1 MTPCI
6 RIPRGTSAKWRRG
19 REDFLE
25 GIWHIIGSITCFG
38 SLIWFNDF
46 TSGSQPCLE
55 PIRIPHISMWLWFD
69 GGMTPQFCWDNRSR
83 TFQVTYVHFS
93 RHTHRY
99 IYIYTR
105 YIYIYYS
112 ILYIYIH
119 GSFGIDF
126 AWNLRWW
133 VKIDGFIADSS
144 FHLLSNLVFAHI
156 FTIQLTWIP

>member
-69 GGMTPQFCWDNRSR
+69 GGMTPNSVGIIEVELFRWLMFIFPD
-83 TFQVTYVHFS
+83 T
-93 RHTHRY
+93 HTD